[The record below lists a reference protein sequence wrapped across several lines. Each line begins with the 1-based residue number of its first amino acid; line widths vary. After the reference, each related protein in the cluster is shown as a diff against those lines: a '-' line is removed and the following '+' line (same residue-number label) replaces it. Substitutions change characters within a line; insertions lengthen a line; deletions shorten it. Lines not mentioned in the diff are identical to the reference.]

1 MTDGRESAIGASEPK
16 FWVGAGFLLLPG
28 NDPSTEILASGLS
41 PKLLKYRPTDMHAGK
56 DRGKVMDGR
65 PSARPPK
72 ARQFRVNFFS
82 LSLHVSVFVGEFMQ
96 PSPRLFLTRL
106 NLPMPT

>member
-1 MTDGRESAIGASEPK
+1 MTDGRESAIGASERASEPK

-56 DRGKVMDGR
+56 DRGKVMGDPR
-65 PSARPPK
+65 PAPQKRDSFA
-72 ARQFRVNFFS
+72 
-82 LSLHVSVFVGEFMQ
+82 
-96 PSPRLFLTRL
+96 
-106 NLPMPT
+106 